1 MTNTAPRG
9 RKPVRGSSTM
19 DEDAPPLV
27 RELARLALAPEAL
40 VHAVSSDGSYWLS
53 VNDPAS

>member
-1 MTNTAPRG
+1 
-9 RKPVRGSSTM
+9 M